1 MINLL
6 RTGYSK
12 LFKNL
17 AYRISLLL
25 MAFLTMFFAAV
36 AAVRNPADGGPLNG
50 VYNTGMMFIG
60 LMIGTF
66 VSIYISQDYAEK
78 TINNRIM
85 AGYSRTS
92 IYIADLIV
100 TLSGTLIMQLVC
112 IAAASLIAIPA
123 CGLYTDPIGEV
134 FRTQFLLFLATAVY
148 TVIVL
153 FISTVINSKAYAVAA
168 SLIIVMT
175 MLMTGIGAFDA
186 VTRKADIPSTEI
198 TTMDKVFDVLYLV
211 LPQSQMYSVMNE
223 GIPKDADVM
232 TGCDAAAMIV
242 MTALGIMVFKRKD
255 IK

>member
-6 RTGYSK
+6 RVGYSK

-60 LMIGTF
+60 LMIGAF
-66 VSIYISQDYAEK
+66 VSIYISQDYTEK
-78 TINNRIM
+78 TINNKIM
-85 AGYSRTS
+85 AGYSRAA
-92 IYIADLIV
+92 IYLADLIV
-100 TLSGTLIMQLVC
+100 ALSGTLVMQLTC
-112 IAAASLIAIPA
+112 IVAASLIAIPA
-123 CGLYTDPIGEV
+123 CGMYNDPIGEV
-134 FRTQFLLFLATAVY
+134 FRTQILLFLATAVY

-153 FISTVINSKAYAVAA
+153 FISAVINSKSYAVAV
-168 SLIIVMT
+168 SLIIVMI
-175 MLMTGIGAFDA
+175 MLMTGIGAFDS
-186 VTRKADIPSTEI
+186 VTRKGDNPPTEV

-223 GIPKDADVM
+223 GIPEDIGVM
-232 TGCDAAAMIV
+232 AGCDAAALTV
-242 MTALGIMVFKRKD
+242 MTALGIMVFKSKD